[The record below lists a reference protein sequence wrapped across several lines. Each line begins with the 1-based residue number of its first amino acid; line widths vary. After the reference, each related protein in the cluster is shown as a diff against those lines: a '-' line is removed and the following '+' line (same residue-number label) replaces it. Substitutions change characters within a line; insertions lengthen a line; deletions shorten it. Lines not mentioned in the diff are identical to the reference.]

1 MRRKQKQS
9 KPIVFICSI
18 VAGIFIL
25 TGCYLKQKPT
35 GHFTAGYDAMGP
47 KKILQ
52 NDWDNFFSDVKKV
65 DGRAKAHY
73 DMAVYFQK
81 RNKHH
86 LALQDFQKA
95 IQSDPTDAKT
105 YNAMGI
111 SYDKTGDYEQ
121 AIQCYEM
128 AVKLDPE
135 MASAYNNLGYSKMLK
150 RIDFIESLL
159 EFGPER
165 ILKFINGQFYSTC
178 KGDTEGAIEAY
189 RQAIELDDTNPRY
202 RNNLGMVYAKSG
214 KIEQAREQFEIN
226 DDTFAADRKLTEL
239 LGKSANSETR
249 QRPAAIPDI
258 LNEETTHPIKN
269 KKINLTAEDEETED
283 PQPEPKETKVVE
295 IIYKNNIQPYNHLNN
310 NGEALR
316 AAGDKDI
323 RDPKPNLDQSKAV
336 EIMYKNDTQ
345 YSRQD
350 GEEDA
355 EVQSLV
361 TTGMAK
367 TDPLKVVKPLTTVS
381 TENSF
386 ALCSVGI
393 VTETNNIADVLQD
406 IDTLNHPS
414 ITPVKKDNAPIVEKR
429 ASAFQPKLVEVIFR
443 EETPK
448 VEQQNYSAK
457 LNAKSDSNH
466 SPKLNQIDYESIK
479 IIKVKPSN
487 TNTNLSWITK
497 KIKSEKQNVNI
508 RTNIEVANGNGIR
521 GEARRFA
528 TYLESKGFKISK
540 ITNARSFDHLTTK
553 VLFSGENFDIAYQLF
568 SNLSYE
574 IDDKDLIELKRMGDR
589 IRVIIGKD
597 MALVDTRND
606 LKEDASAL
614 AKK

>member
-1 MRRKQKQS
+1 MRRKQKKS
-9 KPIVFICSI
+9 TPTVFICSLI
-18 VAGIFIL
+18 AGIFIL

-35 GHFTAGYDAMGP
+35 GHFTAGYDAIGP

-52 NDWDNFFSDVKKV
+52 NDWEKFFSDVKKV

-81 RNKHH
+81 RNKHN

-95 IQSDPTDAKT
+95 IYSDPTDAKT

-111 SYDKTGDYEQ
+111 SYDKTGDHEQ

-135 MASAYNNLGYSKMLK
+135 MDSAYNNLGYSKMLK
-150 RIDFIESLL
+150 
-159 EFGPER
+159 
-165 ILKFINGQFYSTC
+165 
-178 KGDTEGAIEAY
+178 GDTEGATEAY

-214 KIEQAREQFEIN
+214 KIERAREQFEVN
-226 DDTFAADRKLTEL
+226 DEPLAADRKLDEL
-239 LGKSANSETR
+239 LGKSVNIETR
-249 QRPAAIPDI
+249 RRPVAIPDI
-258 LNEETTHPIKN
+258 LNEKTAHRIIN
-269 KKINLTAEDEETED
+269 KKINPTAEDEEAED
-283 PQPEPKETKVVE
+283 PQPEPEETKVVE
-295 IIYKNNIQPYNHLNN
+295 IIYKNNLQSSIHLNN
-310 NGEALR
+310 NGEAVR
-316 AAGDKDI
+316 AARDKDI
-323 RDPKPNLDQSKAV
+323 EDPKQNLGQPKAV
-336 EIMYKNDTQ
+336 EIIYKNDTQ

-350 GEEDA
+350 GHDDA

-367 TDPLKVVKPLTTVS
+367 TDPLKVVKPLTTLS
-381 TENSF
+381 AENSF

-393 VTETNNIADVLQD
+393 VTETNNIADVLQE
-406 IDTLNHPS
+406 IDTLGYPS
-414 ITPVKKDNAPIVEKR
+414 QTPVKKDKVPVVEKR
-429 ASAFQPKLVEVIFR
+429 ASAYQPKLVEVIFR
-443 EETPK
+443 EKTRNL
-448 VEQQNYSAK
+448 EQQNYSAK

-479 IIKVKPSN
+479 IIKVKASN
-487 TNTNLSWITK
+487 TNTNLSWLTE
-497 KIKSEKQNVNI
+497 KIKSEKQDAHIN
-508 RTNIEVANGNGIR
+508 TDIEVANGNGIS

-540 ITNARSFDHLTTK
+540 ITNARSFDHSTTK
-553 VLFSGENFDIAYQLF
+553 VLFSGDNFDIAYQLF
-568 SNLSYE
+568 SDLSYE
-574 IDDKDLIELKRMGDR
+574 IDEKDLIELKRMGDR

-597 MALVDTRND
+597 MALVDTHNY
-606 LKEDASAL
+606 LQKHASAM